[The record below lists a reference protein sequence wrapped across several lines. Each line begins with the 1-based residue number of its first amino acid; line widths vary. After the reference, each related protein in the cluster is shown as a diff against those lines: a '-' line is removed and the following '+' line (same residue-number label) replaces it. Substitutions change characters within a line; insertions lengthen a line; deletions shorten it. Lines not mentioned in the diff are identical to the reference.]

1 MPPGMETMMNNANKK
16 DDGTEGLKAEIA
28 DLKQQMAQDKMDA
41 QMAKLTEKLESV
53 TQENAVLKD
62 QLAQAT
68 GGNNIGD
75 RAMPGHTHVGQPVSF
90 GSSAHHNNGVASI
103 GSAGRV
109 GGSSPFSGTGTKV

>member
-1 MPPGMETMMNNANKK
+1 MMNNANKK

-28 DLKQQMAQDKMDA
+28 DLKKQMAQDKMDA

-75 RAMPGHTHVGQPVSF
+75 RAMPGMTHVGQPVSF
-90 GSSAHHNNGVASI
+90 GSSAHCANGVSSI
-103 GSAGRV
+103 GSASRV